1 MSQPI
6 LYQIL
11 PFDVTVGTRLT
22 FSYDGNQVFSNE
34 VVITDNTNGQIVYQV
49 KRTNVMSSYHDIAPN
64 SGLKNGGYY
73 TAKIRVFDK
82 DDTPSEYSNLRT
94 FYCFQTPIFGFSNF
108 TEYQIVENSQ
118 YTLEL
123 TYNDRNQSE
132 PLDTY
137 YVVLYNSTMSILKN
151 SGVIPAS
158 TSMSYKLTD
167 LESGSQYFVRAVG
180 TTLNGIVL
188 DTGPIEFSVNY
199 IRPMYWAYVDLQNN
213 KHDGNIKISSNIISI
228 EGTSNPDP
236 PTYLNDSEV
245 DLRKDGTWVKFDDNF
260 IVGNKFCL
268 QLRCRGL
275 VNGETV
281 LMLEGE
287 DSKIEL
293 KYIEGYFNSF
303 SKTDK
308 CSYIVLRMTQAGTV
322 YTLISNLIAIP
333 DSKEMIHVWLK
344 KVGPTSEIKIENLGT
359 VEPLSDQR
367 GGVISE

>member
-34 VVITDNTNGQIVYQV
+34 VVITDNTNGQVVYQA

-94 FYCFQTPIFGFSNF
+94 FYCFHTPIFGFSNF

-118 YTLEL
+118 FTLEL
-123 TYNDRNQSE
+123 SYDDREQSE

-137 YVVLYNSTMSILKN
+137 YIILYNSTMSVLKN

-167 LESGSQYFVRAVG
+167 LENGSQYFVRAVG
-180 TTLNGIVL
+180 TTLNGIVM
-188 DTGPIEFSVNY
+188 DTGALEFSVNY
-199 IRPMYWAYVDLQNN
+199 IKPLYWAYVDLKNN
-213 KHDGNIKISSNIISI
+213 KNDGNIKISSNIVSI
-228 EGTSNPDP
+228 EGTSNPTP
-236 PTYLNDSEV
+236 IPYLNESEA
-245 DLRKDGTWVKFDDNF
+245 DLRKDGSWVRFGNNF
-260 IVGNKFCL
+260 VIGESFSVKI
-268 QLRCRGL
+268 RCRSL
-275 VNGETV
+275 KNGENIFEAT
-281 LMLEGE
+281 GAA
-287 DSKIEL
+287 SQISL

-303 SKTDK
+303 SKTEK
-308 CSYIVLRMTQAGTV
+308 CGYIVLRMIQAGTI
-322 YTLISNLIAIP
+322 YTLLSNKIEIP
-333 DSKEMIHVWLK
+333 NETDMIHIWVK
-344 KVGPTSEIKIENLGT
+344 KISEACEIEIENLGES
-359 VEPLSDQR
+359 EPLS
-367 GGVISE
+367 E

>member
-22 FSYDGNQVFSNE
+22 FAFNGNQIFSNE

-49 KRTNVMSSYHDIAPN
+49 KKTNVMSTFHDIAPN

-73 TAKIRVFDK
+73 TAKVRVFDK

-94 FYCFQTPIFGFSNF
+94 FYCLETPDFGFSNF
-108 TEYQIVENSQ
+108 TEYQIIENSQ

-123 TYNDRNQSE
+123 NYDDKGQSE

-137 YVVLYNSTMSILKN
+137 YIVLYSSTMSVLRN

-158 TSMSYKLTD
+158 SSMNYKLTD
-167 LESGSQYFVRAVG
+167 LENGTQYFIRAVG

-188 DTGPIEFSVNY
+188 DTGALEFSVNY
-199 IRPMYWAYVDLQNN
+199 IRPLYWAYVDLQNN
-213 KHDGNIKISSNIISI
+213 RNDGNIKISSNIVSI
-228 EGTSNPDP
+228 EGTSNPYP
-236 PTYLNDSEV
+236 PSYLNESEV
-245 DLRKDGTWVKFDDNF
+245 DLRSDKSWVKFDNNF
-260 IVGNKFCL
+260 VIGESFCS
-268 QLRCRGL
+268 QIRCRGL
-275 VNGETV
+275 KSGENILT
-281 LMLEGE
+281 LSGT
-287 DSKIEL
+287 DSEIVL

-308 CSYIVLRMTQAGTV
+308 CSYIVLRMVQAGTI
-322 YTLISNLIAIP
+322 YTLISNKIAVP
-333 DSKEMIHVWLK
+333 NEADMIHIWIRK
-344 KVGPTSEIKIENLGT
+344 IIESCEIKIENLGV
-359 VEPLSDQR
+359 VEPLS
-367 GGVISE
+367 E